1 MYMHQNLMGSTKRIL
16 PQMLFSSNSYIDYL
30 ASVITHKQKNPPPP
44 KTYNN
49 RGDKNQW
56 DSLSCEAETVFY

>member
-1 MYMHQNLMGSTKRIL
+1 MYLHQNLMGNVVQKE
-16 PQMLFSSNSYIDYL
+16 FSPKCSNSYIDYL

-44 KTYNN
+44 KPYNN

>member
-1 MYMHQNLMGSTKRIL
+1 
-16 PQMLFSSNSYIDYL
+16 MLFSSNSYIDYL

-44 KTYNN
+44 KPYNN

>member
-1 MYMHQNLMGSTKRIL
+1 
-16 PQMLFSSNSYIDYL
+16 MLFSSNSYIDYL
-30 ASVITHKQKNPPPP
+30 ASVITHKQKPE
-44 KTYNN
+44 TYNN